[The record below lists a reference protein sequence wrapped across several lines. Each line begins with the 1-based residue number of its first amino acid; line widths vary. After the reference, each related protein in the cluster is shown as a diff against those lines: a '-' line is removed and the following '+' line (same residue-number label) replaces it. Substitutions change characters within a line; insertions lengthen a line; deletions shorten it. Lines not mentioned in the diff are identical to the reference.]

1 MNDSDVAGVGQSG
14 EGCEVEVSC
23 RGVHRHTLRKVK
35 TFIEKNKTLTLYSS
49 VQTWNFD
56 IYTVLDYMY
65 ISKLMMYNVAQYLLL

>member
-23 RGVHRHTLRKVK
+23 RGVHRHTLHKVK

-49 VQTWNFD
+49 VQTWNID
-56 IYTVLDYMY
+56 TL
-65 ISKLMMYNVAQYLLL
+65 YLITCILVN